1 MTREDITGLF
11 PDATKEQIDTLL
23 NKNSAD
29 IGKAK
34 KEKEPPSDYETLKE
48 KAEKYDKLEEG
59 KLSDEEKTK
68 KALEEAKNLKKQ
80 AKIELNAV
88 KARSVFTQAGFSN
101 EEIDKL
107 IGNVLN
113 EDEQKTIDGANDL
126 AAIFKQHEE
135 SVMEK
140 VKTELYKNDPKPQG
154 GEGQPRAGETKS
166 KAEEVAEKLA
176 ERSAS
181 ATGASQKS
189 RDYYFGGKN
198 DS

>member
-11 PDATKEQIDTLL
+11 PDATKEQIDALL

-34 KEKEPPSDYETLKE
+34 KVPSDYEALKE

-59 KLSDEEKTK
+59 KLSDEEKTR
-68 KALEEAKNLKKQ
+68 KALEEAEEIKKQ
-80 AKIELNAV
+80 AKLELNAV
-88 KARSVFTQAGFSN
+88 KARAVFTQAGFSK
-101 EEIDKL
+101 EEIDKI
-107 IGNVLN
+107 IGNVLS
-113 EDEQKTIDGANDL
+113 EDEQKTIDSANDL
-126 AAIFKQHEE
+126 AAIFKQREE
-135 SVMEK
+135 SVTEK

-154 GEGQPRAGETKS
+154 GEGQTGAGETKS
-166 KAEEVAEKLA
+166 KAEEVALKLA

-181 ATGASQKS
+181 TAGASQKS

-198 DS
+198 EN

>member
-1 MTREDITGLF
+1 MIREDITGLF
-11 PDATKEQIDTLL
+11 PNATKEQIDALL

-34 KEKEPPSDYETLKE
+34 NEQKLPSDYEALKE
-48 KAEKYDKLEEG
+48 KAEKYDKLEDG

-68 KALEEAKNLKKQ
+68 KALEDAEDLKKQ
-80 AKIELNAV
+80 AKLELNAV
-88 KARSVFTQAGFSN
+88 KARSVFTQAGFLN

-126 AAIFKQHEE
+126 AAIFKQREE

-154 GEGQPRAGETKS
+154 GEGQPGAGETKS

-181 ATGASQKS
+181 AAGASQKS

-198 DS
+198 EN

>member
-11 PDATKEQIDTLL
+11 PDATKEQIDALL

-34 KEKEPPSDYETLKE
+34 KVPSDYEALKE

-59 KLSDEEKTK
+59 KLSDEEKTR
-68 KALEEAKNLKKQ
+68 KALEEAEEIKKQ
-80 AKIELNAV
+80 AKLELNAV
-88 KARSVFTQAGFSN
+88 KARAVFTQAGFSN
-101 EEIDKL
+101 EEIDK
-107 IGNVLN
+107 IIDNVLS
-113 EDEQKTIDGANDL
+113 EDEQKTIDSANDL
-126 AAIFKQHEE
+126 AAIFKQREE
-135 SVMEK
+135 SVTEK
-140 VKTELYKNDPKPQG
+140 VKTELYKNDPKPQS
-154 GEGQPRAGETKS
+154 GEGQPGAGETKS
-166 KAEEVAEKLA
+166 KAEEVALKLA

-198 DS
+198 EN